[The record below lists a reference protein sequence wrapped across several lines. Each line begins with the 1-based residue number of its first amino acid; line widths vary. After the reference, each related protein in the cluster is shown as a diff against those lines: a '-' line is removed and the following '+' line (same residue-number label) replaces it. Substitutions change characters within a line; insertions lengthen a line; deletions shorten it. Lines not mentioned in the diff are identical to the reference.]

1 MPTLSR
7 YTSIPSML
15 DTLLRRHLALLEPKT
30 WSDLN
35 DREVME
41 TFAKSHPG
49 KRVFAACMAEGKET
63 AHHWQV
69 FADRGLG
76 ACIRFD
82 RERLAAASNLPHI
95 CQGPVSYVEWRELS
109 RTTDASDRLPF
120 IKRGVFRFEREY
132 RVVALVDEGTAAISI
147 GVPIPLDAITS
158 VYLSG
163 ELPKSLFD
171 TVVTLIRHI
180 PGCGRL
186 RVRHSGLLRNE
197 NWSRSLAGLAGDP
210 R

>member
-1 MPTLSR
+1 MPSLSR

-15 DTLLRRHLALLEPKT
+15 DTLLNRHLALIEPRT

-41 TFAKSHPG
+41 AFARSHPG
-49 KRVFAACMAEGKET
+49 KRVFAACMAEGRET

-82 RERLAAASNLPHI
+82 RGRLAAAMNLPHI
-95 CQGPVSYVEWRELS
+95 RQGPVSYVEWRELS
-109 RTTDASDRLPF
+109 PMMSASDRLPF

-132 RVVALVDEGTAAISI
+132 RVVALVEEGAASISMRVSDI
-147 GVPIPLDAITS
+147 LCKRR
-158 VYLSG
+158 SG
-163 ELPKSLFD
+163 S
-171 TVVTLIRHI
+171 
-180 PGCGRL
+180 
-186 RVRHSGLLRNE
+186 HS
-197 NWSRSLAGLAGDP
+197 
-210 R
+210 